1 MHEID
6 SKKLEQC
13 MISLF
18 GGSES
23 DIGWSVQQMVKPKFT
38 RTRYL
43 STNGMAIRDAIL
55 GSTKPSDEVIKLIDE
70 VVLFNRLLK
79 PVKFHKSN
87 WPKNPVVRDP
97 FDRYRIGYRTSKLT
111 HTEMIIWP
119 IALYLTKY
127 VDKSNYKEVIEHLL
141 FHEENLTPYVKFME
155 ITGVCRVYLS
165 TEFDSVQNREVSVEA
180 SHRLTH
186 SQRRFIMDYI
196 NTNNIPPDKIYVD
209 DYSKEQCIKRQLRAN
224 FL

>member
-6 SKKLEQC
+6 SKKLEHC

-18 GGSES
+18 AGSTKE
-23 DIGWSVQQMVKPKFT
+23 FR

-55 GSTKPSDEVIKLIDE
+55 ESTKPSDEVIKLIDE

-87 WPKNPVVRDP
+87 WPKNPVVRDSLG
-97 FDRYRIGYRTSKLT
+97 RYRIGYRTSKLT

-127 VDKSNYKEVIEHLL
+127 VDISDYKYVVESLL
-141 FHEENLTPYVKFME
+141 FHEKSLTPYVKFME
-155 ITGVCRVYLS
+155 ITGVCRVYLPS
-165 TEFDSVQNREVSVEA
+165 DFENVNKEVSVEA
-180 SHRLTH
+180 SHPLTH
-186 SQRRFIMDYI
+186 SQRRFLMDYI
-196 NTNNIPPDKIYVD
+196 NINNIPSDKIYVD

-224 FL
+224 Y

>member
-18 GGSES
+18 AGSTKE
-23 DIGWSVQQMVKPKFT
+23 FR

-55 GSTKPSDEVIKLIDE
+55 ESTKPSDEVIKLIDE

-97 FDRYRIGYRTSKLT
+97 LDRYRIGYRTSKLT

-127 VDKSNYKEVIEHLL
+127 VDKSDYKDVIESLL
-141 FHEENLTPYVKFME
+141 FHEKSLTPYVKFME
-155 ITGVCRVYLS
+155 ITGVCRVYFPFGIDYGS
-165 TEFDSVQNREVSVEA
+165 SNKEVSVEA

-186 SQRRFIMDYI
+186 SQRRFLMDYI

-224 FL
+224 Y

>member
-1 MHEID
+1 
-6 SKKLEQC
+6 

-18 GGSES
+18 AGSTKE
-23 DIGWSVQQMVKPKFT
+23 FR

-55 GSTKPSDEVIKLIDE
+55 ESTKPSDEVIKLIDE

-87 WPKNPVVRDP
+87 WPKNPVVRDSLG
-97 FDRYRIGYRTSKLT
+97 RYRIGYRTSKLT

-127 VDKSNYKEVIEHLL
+127 VDKSDYKYVVESLL
-141 FHEENLTPYVKFME
+141 FHEKSLTPYVKFME
-155 ITGVCRVYLS
+155 ITGVCRVYLPS
-165 TEFDSVQNREVSVEA
+165 DFENVNKEVSVEA
-180 SHRLTH
+180 SHPLTH
-186 SQRRFIMDYI
+186 SQRRFLMDYI
-196 NTNNIPPDKIYVD
+196 NINNIPSDKIYVD

-224 FL
+224 Y